1 MGPVRGGMS
10 LVDVFVS
17 YARVDYARVAPLV
30 AALQAEGWS
39 VWWDPEISPGEEF
52 DALIADALEN
62 ARSVIVVWTPD
73 SVGSRW
79 VRGEARD
86 ASDRGVLVPVR
97 FDEAK
102 LPIDFRAVHTIDL
115 DDWDEDPGSESFQ
128 RIRRVLASKLGASPD
143 SGLARPAARPPRA
156 RAAPAGSALKR
167 QAGLLFVAMLALGIG
182 AMLAKTYGPQP
193 GDILAR
199 MPGDGVAT
207 PAAETTVSAD
217 PSIAVMPFVDLSPE
231 GNNAYFSDGLSEALM
246 DSLARI
252 PGLTVASRTSSFA
265 FREAGQS
272 VPEVAS
278 ALQVANLLEGSVRK
292 AGDQLKISARLV
304 DGRSGRP
311 LWSETFDASMQDIFL
326 VQETISVKIADA
338 LKIQLMGSE
347 VLVPVPTRDEA
358 AYEDYL
364 RGRDQLRRG
373 GTVANLERAISYFET
388 ALARDP
394 QMGVAL
400 AGICTARW
408 EKYALSR
415 ERALADEAIEA
426 CIHAYAQDGS
436 DSSVELMVALGNLYR
451 GIGNNEHSLSLFQT
465 ALELSPNDAEVN
477 SGLAGTLRAMG
488 DLEEAARLQR
498 RAIEL
503 DPAYWRYYADLG
515 ATLVEQGQLEPAA
528 EQFRRAIRLNPD
540 SPAPYNSLGAV
551 YWLQGEFLQAG
562 DAFRESIRRDPEQM
576 FAYSNAGTMYFY
588 TAEFVQAEEMFLQA
602 GRLSPSDDRFQGYV
616 AEAILMQAARDPR
629 DADPNYEKA
638 VKLAQ
643 ERLQVS
649 AGDDAARARIAG
661 YLARLG
667 RDAEAREVLE
677 ILGQEEDLSLE
688 AIREIGMARLFL
700 GDRAR
705 AVEHLAAAR
714 AAGLPAWLLTADKRL
729 EPLAELP
736 EFRALLDGDTTRP

>member
-1 MGPVRGGMS
+1 MC

-62 ARSVIVVWTPD
+62 ARSVLVVWTPD

-128 RIRRVLASKLGASPD
+128 RIRRVLASKLGAPPD
-143 SGLARPAARPPRA
+143 SGGARPAARPPRA

-193 GDILAR
+193 ADILAR
-199 MPGDGVAT
+199 MPGDGAAK
-207 PAAETTVSAD
+207 PAVETTVSAD

-347 VLVPVPTRDEA
+347 VLVPVPTRDEV

-373 GTVANLERAISYFET
+373 ETVASLEQAISYFET

-408 EKYALSR
+408 EKYSLSR

-426 CIHAYAQDGS
+426 CIDAYARVGS

-451 GIGNNEHSLSLFQT
+451 GIGDHEHSLSLFQA
-465 ALELSPNDAEVN
+465 ALELGPNDAEVN
-477 SGLAGTLRAMG
+477 SGLADTLRAMG
-488 DLEEAARLQR
+488 ELEEAARLQR

-515 ATLVEQGQLEPAA
+515 GTLIEQGQLEPAA
-528 EQFRRAIRLNPD
+528 DQFRRAIRLNPD
-540 SPAPYNSLGAV
+540 SPAPYNSLGGV

-588 TAEFVQAEEMFLQA
+588 TAELAQAEEMFLQA
-602 GRLSPSDDRFQGYV
+602 ARLSPSDDRFQGYV
-616 AEAILMQAARDPR
+616 AEAILMQATRDPR
-629 DADPNYEKA
+629 DAEPYYEKA
-638 VKLAQ
+638 LKLAQ
-643 ERLQVS
+643 ERLEVS
-649 AGDDAARARIAG
+649 TGDDEARARIAG

-677 ILGQEEDLSLE
+677 NLGQEEDLSLE

-705 AVEHLAAAR
+705 AVEHLAAAK

-729 EPLAELP
+729 EPLLELP
-736 EFRALLDGDTTRP
+736 EFRALLDGDSTRP

>member
-1 MGPVRGGMS
+1 MC

-62 ARSVIVVWTPD
+62 ARSVLVVWTPD

-143 SGLARPAARPPRA
+143 SGGARPAARPPRA

-193 GDILAR
+193 ADMPAP
-199 MPGDGVAT
+199 MPGDGAAK
-207 PAAETTVSAD
+207 PAVETTVSAD

-347 VLVPVPTRDEA
+347 VLVPVPTRDEV

-373 GTVANLERAISYFET
+373 ETVASLEQAISYFET

-408 EKYALSR
+408 EKYSLSR

-426 CIHAYAQDGS
+426 CIDAYARVGS

-451 GIGNNEHSLSLFQT
+451 GIGDHEHSLSLFQA

-477 SGLAGTLRAMG
+477 SGLAGTVRAMG

-515 ATLVEQGQLEPAA
+515 GTLVEQGRLEPAA

-540 SPAPYNSLGAV
+540 SPAPYNSLGGV

-588 TAEFVQAEEMFLQA
+588 TAELAQAEEMFLQA
-602 GRLSPSDDRFQGYV
+602 ARLSPSDDRFQGYV
-616 AEAILMQAARDPR
+616 AEAILMQATRDPR
-629 DADPNYEKA
+629 DAAPYYEKA
-638 VKLAQ
+638 LKLAQ
-643 ERLQVS
+643 ERLEVS

-667 RDAEAREVLE
+667 REAEAREVLE

-729 EPLAELP
+729 EPLLELP

>member
-1 MGPVRGGMS
+1 

-17 YARVDYARVAPLV
+17 YARRDYARVAPLV
-30 AALQAEGWS
+30 AALEAEGWS
-39 VWWDPEISPGEEF
+39 VWWDPDISPGEEF
-52 DALIADALEN
+52 DALIAEALES
-62 ARSVIVVWTPD
+62 ALSVLVVWTPN

-86 ASDRGVLVPVR
+86 AADRGVLVPVR
-97 FDEAK
+97 FDQAK

-115 DDWDEDPGSESFQ
+115 DDWDEDTESENFQ
-128 RIRRVLASKLGASPD
+128 RIRRVLADKLGASPD
-143 SGLARPAARPPRA
+143 SVRAKPAARPPRS
-156 RAAPAGSALKR
+156 RAAPAGPALKR
-167 QAGLLFVAMLALGIG
+167 RAGMLLVAMLALGIG
-182 AMLAKTYGPQP
+182 AMLVKTYGPQP
-193 GDILAR
+193 GYITDR
-199 MPGDGVAT
+199 MAGDGAAT
-207 PAAETTVSAD
+207 PAAGAAVSTD
-217 PSIAVMPFVDLSPE
+217 PSIAVLPFVDLSP
-231 GNNAYFSDGLSEALM
+231 GGDNAYFSDGLSEALM

-252 PGLTVASRTSSFA
+252 PGLIVASRTSSFA
-265 FREAGQS
+265 FRESGSS

-292 AGDQLKISARLV
+292 AGDQLKISARLL
-304 DGRSGRP
+304 DGRTGRP
-311 LWSETFDASMQDIFL
+311 LWSETFDASMQDIFA

-347 VLVPVPTRDEA
+347 TLVPIPTRDEV

-373 GTVANLERAISYFET
+373 ETVANLEQAISYFER

-394 QMGVAL
+394 RMGVAL

-408 EKYALSR
+408 EKYSLSR

-426 CIHAYAQDGS
+426 CIHAYAQVGA

-451 GIGNNEHSLSLFQT
+451 GIGNAEHSLSLFQA
-465 ALELSPNDAEVN
+465 ALELSPNDGEVN
-477 SGLAGTLRAMG
+477 SGLASTLRAMG
-488 DLEEAARLQR
+488 NLEEAARLQR

-515 ATLVEQGQLEPAA
+515 ATLLEQGQLEPAA
-528 EQFRRAIRLNPD
+528 DQFRRAIRLSPD
-540 SPAPYNSLGAV
+540 SPLPYNSLGGV

-602 GRLSPSDDRFQGYV
+602 ARLSPSDDRFQGYV
-616 AEAILMQAARDPR
+616 AEAILMQATRDPR
-629 DADPNYEKA
+629 DADQYYEQA
-638 VKLAQ
+638 LRLAQ
-643 ERLQVS
+643 ERLEVS
-649 AGDDAARARIAG
+649 TGDDTARARIAG

-667 RDAEAREVLE
+667 RDAAARDMLE
-677 ILGQEEDLSLE
+677 ILSQAEDLSLE
-688 AIREIGMARLFL
+688 TIREIGMTYLFL
-700 GDRAR
+700 GERAR
-705 AVEHLAAAR
+705 AVEQLSAAK
-714 AAGLPAWLLTADKRL
+714 AAGLPAWLLTADTRL
-729 EPLAELP
+729 EPLADLP
-736 EFRALLDGDTTRP
+736 EFRALLDGDTPPP